1 MKRIL
6 NLVLTAIVLSS
17 CAGYTPLY
25 GKLGE
30 EMNKIGLK
38 EVKMTNIEKNIGER
52 RIAQIL
58 HQKLSRIFSNQF
70 DNDYNLYVELIPS
83 ESSIAARSDAI
94 DTRKGIAIK
103 AKILLK
109 DIETGNLVFSVNVNR
124 NSSYT
129 VQEEPFATEAARK
142 KALESIVSALS
153 GDITQRTALWLKGY
167 AKNEDNK

>member
-1 MKRIL
+1 MKKIL
-6 NLVLTAIVLSS
+6 ALLSLVIVSS

-30 EMNKIGLK
+30 EMNKVGLK
-38 EVKMTNIEKNIGER
+38 EVKMREIKRDIGER

-70 DNDYNLYVELIPS
+70 DNDYDLYVELTPT

-94 DTRKGIAIK
+94 DTRKGISVR
-103 AKILLK
+103 AKMLLK
-109 DIETGNLVFSVNVNR
+109 NIETGKIVFNVDVYR
-124 NSSYT
+124 DSSYT
-129 VQEEPFATEAARK
+129 VQDEPFATEAARN

-167 AKNEDNK
+167 AKNEDSE